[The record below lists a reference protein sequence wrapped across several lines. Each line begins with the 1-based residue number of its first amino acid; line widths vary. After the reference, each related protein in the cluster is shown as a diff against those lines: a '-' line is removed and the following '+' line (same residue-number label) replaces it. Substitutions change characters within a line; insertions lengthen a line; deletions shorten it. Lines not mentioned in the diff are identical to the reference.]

1 MAVIIDFSNPEPKDS
16 AFWDIQLSV
25 AASGPVNTSSNQLIQ
40 F

>member
-1 MAVIIDFSNPEPKDS
+1 MAVIIDFRNPEPKDS
-16 AFWDIQLSV
+16 AFLDIQLSV